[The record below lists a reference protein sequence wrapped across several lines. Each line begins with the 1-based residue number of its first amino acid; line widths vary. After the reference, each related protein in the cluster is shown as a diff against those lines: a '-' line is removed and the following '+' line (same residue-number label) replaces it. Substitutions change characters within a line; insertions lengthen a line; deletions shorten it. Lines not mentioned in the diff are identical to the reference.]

1 VDQVAAQVVQALA
14 EVQEVQVLAVAREV
28 LAPAVIQKAQVP
40 EIIHKTQVRT
50 IIQIILLIIT
60 IIQTADPVTIT
71 IMEMATNQAIIQAV
85 MEMAAAQAIPAC
97 QETPMHQKE
106 ADLLILSMIR
116 EHLHLP
122 SLQD

>member
-1 VDQVAAQVVQALA
+1 VVQALA

-60 IIQTADPVTIT
+60 IIQTADPMTIT

-85 MEMAAAQAIPAC
+85 MEMAAAQAIPAS
-97 QETPMHQKE
+97 QEAPMHQKE

-122 SLQD
+122 NLQD